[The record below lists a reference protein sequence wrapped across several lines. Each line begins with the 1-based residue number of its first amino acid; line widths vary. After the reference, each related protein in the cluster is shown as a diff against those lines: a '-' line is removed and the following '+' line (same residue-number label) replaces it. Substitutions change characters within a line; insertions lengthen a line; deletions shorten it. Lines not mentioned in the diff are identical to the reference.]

1 MFFLTVKEPD
11 KKFDIRVSMAIM
23 VFGILLHLG
32 EYMIKKQPEQGMIH
46 QVHKLVWGPL
56 LLGLLLLAGLVLT
69 IESGGFQFRGIKMWW
84 GTTAGSLFDRKDKGG
99 GSHGTGSIN
108 KIQSA
113 CTALAATIGTGNIV
127 GVASALTAGG
137 PGAIFWMWV
146 SAAIGMMTAYGE
158 TCLGMLYRYRDG
170 KGKWI
175 CGPMVYLSRGLGSP
189 GLGLVYGILCL
200 LASLGMGSMV
210 QSNSAAQ
217 TVCYLT
223 GVPPIFCGAVI
234 TGLAVFVAWGGTLRV
249 ANVAERLVPVSA
261 GIYLLFSA
269 MVLVRCR
276 SQVLPAFGQIFRHAL
291 IPKSV
296 LGGVGGYGIARSF
309 RYGIARGVF
318 SNEAGLGSLAGL
330 HGATDGTT
338 PEEQGMWAMF
348 EVFFDTI
355 VICTMTAL
363 VILCATGESGG
374 PAAGNHDGAV
384 LTAYCFEAVLGAA
397 GRYLVSGS
405 MVVFAFATMIAW
417 YYLGRQTLEGVIAQL
432 REWIPISEPAAG
444 KIRAIYLVLY
454 GYAVFLGCVSSLA
467 AVWELSDIWNGL
479 MAFPNIFALL
489 VLHRKIRYPQKSKT

>member
-1 MFFLTVKEPD
+1 MLSRIYFIFL
-11 KKFDIRVSMAIM
+11 
-23 VFGILLHLG
+23 
-32 EYMIKKQPEQGMIH
+32 EYMIEKQPGQHMIH
-46 QVHKLVWGPL
+46 QIHGLVWGPL
-56 LLGLLLLAGLVLT
+56 LLGLLLSAGMILT
-69 IESGGFQFRGIKMWW
+69 AESKGFQFRGIKIWW
-84 GTTAGSLFDRKDKGG
+84 CATAGSLFGERDKRERGQETN
-99 GSHGTGSIN
+99 SVN
-108 KIQSA
+108 KIQAA

-137 PGAIFWMWV
+137 PGTIFWMWV

-158 TCLGMLYRYRDG
+158 TCLGILYRYRDDR
-170 KGKWI
+170 GKWI
-175 CGPMVYLSRGLGSP
+175 CGPMVYLARGLGSRR
-189 GLGLVYGILCL
+189 LSLVYGILCL

-210 QSNSAAQ
+210 QSNAAAQ

-223 GVPPIFCGAVI
+223 GAEPILCGILI
-234 TGLAVFVAWGGTLRV
+234 TGLAVFVAWGGTMRV

-261 GIYLLFSA
+261 AVYMLFSVI
-269 MVLVRCR
+269 VLIKFHNRI
-276 SQVLPAFGQIFRHAL
+276 LPAFGEIFRYAL
-291 IPKSV
+291 VPRSV
-296 LGGVGGYGIARSF
+296 LGGVGGYGIATGF

-363 VILCATGESGG
+363 VILCITG
-374 PAAGNHDGAV
+374 GNEGLVRGDYDGAV
-384 LTAYCFEAVLGAA
+384 LTAHCFEAALGAA
-397 GRYLVSGS
+397 GQYLVSAS

-417 YYLGRQTLEGVIAQL
+417 YYLGKQTLEGIMAQL
-432 REWIPISEPAAG
+432 QQWMPISEAAVERIG
-444 KIRAIYLVLY
+444 AVYLILY
-454 GYAVFLGCVSSLA
+454 GYAIFLGCVSNLT

-489 VLHRKIRYPQKSKT
+489 VLRKKIRYPDIYDS